1 LNSAVL
7 SVLNL
12 VVLSIDREQMNFRQT
27 YHLNLRHR
35 NISIQID
42 KTSNGRQ
49 TVQQNL
55 TDNKV
60 ELKTDKTLEFKIE
73 RTVELK

>member
-1 LNSAVL
+1 
-7 SVLNL
+7 
-12 VVLSIDREQMNFRQT
+12 MNFRQT